1 MFGRKKTGNIIIPE
15 DKYSWLVNNSK
26 VISEDVNK
34 LIENAKYT
42 EEYKEEAAK
51 DRQRAERSVTRV
63 EEELREEVQRRFDE
77 NYKEQIQATERA
89 KRNRDKT
96 DTILKIKTIF
106 SSMGIGLSHIHMI
119 TPLPVGMEALSKS
132 SYFLTS

>member
-1 MFGRKKTGNIIIPE
+1 MSTAFT
-15 DKYSWLVNNSK
+15 LTVHK
-26 VISEDVNK
+26 VITVSVIDFKTEFRYNNYKYELEGD
-34 LIENAKYT
+34 AKYT
-42 EEYKEEAAK
+42 EEYKEAAAK

-119 TPLPVGMEALSKS
+119 PPLPVGMEALSKS